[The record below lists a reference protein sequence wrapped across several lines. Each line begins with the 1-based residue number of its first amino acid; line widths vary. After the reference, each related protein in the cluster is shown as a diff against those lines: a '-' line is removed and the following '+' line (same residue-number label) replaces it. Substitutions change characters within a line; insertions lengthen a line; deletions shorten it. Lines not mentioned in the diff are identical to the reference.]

1 MILCDIGNTFLHFYY
16 RGRVW
21 KENRNNLSQKDL
33 NEVVIYI
40 SVNQESTR
48 SLLLSHPYCFDLTPY
63 MSLDT
68 NYKGLG
74 IDRIAA
80 CNAISAGVIIDAGS
94 AITLDV
100 MHGGLHLG
108 GCILPGIA
116 QMQKSFKS
124 IPILDCGIN
133 LSVPLDTFPQNT
145 KDAVSYGV
153 LKPIMLLIE
162 NFSKNKKIYFTGG
175 DGKFLSRFFENAI
188 YDDLLIFKGM
198 QNIITTKITS
208 KGIYL

>member
-1 MILCDIGNTFLHFYY
+1 
-16 RGRVW
+16 
-21 KENRNNLSQKDL
+21 
-33 NEVVIYI
+33 
-40 SVNQESTR
+40 
-48 SLLLSHPYCFDLTPY
+48 
-63 MSLDT
+63 
-68 NYKGLG
+68 
-74 IDRIAA
+74 
-80 CNAISAGVIIDAGS
+80 
-94 AITLDV
+94 
-100 MHGGLHLG
+100 
-108 GCILPGIA
+108 
-116 QMQKSFKS
+116 MQKSFKS